1 MSDITHTHTQP
12 PELTIL
18 TCIPSSFLP
27 SLRQRQAEWHREEE
41 ERLAALP
48 DPSVP
53 PGHTL
58 MSGEEKK
65 KTLDVLTE
73 RMYRNILAR
82 DDSTG
87 SPLFDLVILV

>member
-1 MSDITHTHTQP
+1 M
-12 PELTIL
+12 
-18 TCIPSSFLP
+18 PSSFLP

-58 MSGEEKK
+58 MSKEEKK

-73 RMYRNILAR
+73 RTQSDTLITLHGME
-82 DDSTG
+82 
-87 SPLFDLVILV
+87 

>member
-1 MSDITHTHTQP
+1 M
-12 PELTIL
+12 
-18 TCIPSSFLP
+18 PSSFLP

-41 ERLAALP
+41 ARLAALP

-58 MSGEEKK
+58 MSREEKK

-73 RMYRNILAR
+73 RTYSDILPR
-82 DDSTG
+82 DDSTAG
-87 SPLFDLVILV
+87 DTGIEIYCYIVIELLILIYVFKQ

>member
-1 MSDITHTHTQP
+1 MSDIAHMRS
-12 PELTIL
+12 PELTVL
-18 TCIPSSFLP
+18 HVTSSFLP

-58 MSGEEKK
+58 MSREEKK

-73 RMYRNILAR
+73 RMYRDILEMI
-82 DDSTG
+82 
-87 SPLFDLVILV
+87 LLVVQHLT

>member
-1 MSDITHTHTQP
+1 MSDITHTHT
-12 PELTIL
+12 TSRTDNL

-27 SLRQRQAEWHREEE
+27 SLRQRQAEWHHKEE

-58 MSGEEKK
+58 MSREEKK
-65 KTLDVLTE
+65 RTLEVLTE
-73 RMYRNILAR
+73 RTYSDWGEPERA
-82 DDSTG
+82 
-87 SPLFDLVILV
+87 PH